1 MRNTS
6 EVTTGAGNE
15 RVRRRRLFNLAAA
28 LSLVLCAATY
38 VAIFLGYGTQLIA
51 MMFFFILAS
60 LWFHFWRYRFVRRGD
75 QFTMPWP
82 RPQGY

>member
-1 MRNTS
+1 
-6 EVTTGAGNE
+6 
-15 RVRRRRLFNLAAA
+15 
-28 LSLVLCAATY
+28 

-51 MMFFFILAS
+51 MMCYFILVS